1 MNAERR
7 GSTKEFP
14 YFRPT
19 FSPQFRPAKGFF
31 YDHASP
37 VSERA
42 HRDRFVTGGTRP
54 RTGRSPDGR
63 EKEPRSTVED
73 QASNVLHLV
82 LENKISD
89 DRFLTFA
96 CAASGELDE
105 ALWRE
110 ALKIMRHRHVEP
122 RDSHRTDSIH
132 HRQRKA
138 VIKHIIRPRL
148 GASEALDEACDAVAF
163 DLESPL
169 RATSIVGS
177 P

>member
-1 MNAERR
+1 M
-7 GSTKEFP
+7 
-14 YFRPT
+14 
-19 FSPQFRPAKGFF
+19 
-31 YDHASP
+31 
-37 VSERA
+37 
-42 HRDRFVTGGTRP
+42 
-54 RTGRSPDGR
+54 
-63 EKEPRSTVED
+63 ED

-105 ALWRE
+105 ALWKE
-110 ALKIMRHRHVEP
+110 ALKMMRHRHVET

-148 GASEALDEACDAVAF
+148 GASEALDEACGERDC
-163 DLESPL
+163 DSCSTGTELCCWQMRSPSTWSL
-169 RATSIVGS
+169 PCEQLPLWARRSLVL
-177 P
+177 